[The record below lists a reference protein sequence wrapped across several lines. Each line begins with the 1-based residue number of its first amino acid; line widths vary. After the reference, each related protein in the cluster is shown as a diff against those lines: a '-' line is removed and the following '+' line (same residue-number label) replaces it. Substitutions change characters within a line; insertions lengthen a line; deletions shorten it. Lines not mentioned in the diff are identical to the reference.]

1 MRWVWVEFWEA
12 HRKNMCKSK
21 SILRYETF
29 SCRSFC
35 DIGSSS
41 EKRWLSAKCQNQVH
55 LTLDLLTLAIWWRWW
70 CLLIWW
76 WYIYILQAVNLD
88 PDLAFVLQNAA
99 QELAVTHTQHWTVM
113 LKRFTITLM
122 IMIHSKN
129 WEQSKHNSR
138 SSRRRLFYLFV
149 LCLTEAQI
157 WLRSRDILAV
167 RLKHLQRTLYTMLL
181 RFWCR
186 KCGKVQ
192 DFPSKEL

>member
-1 MRWVWVEFWEA
+1 MFCCSFKFICSNHSMWPFVAIYVPKIHGDIPPSLMVLFSTKTYIFMRWVWVEFWEA
-12 HRKNMCKSK
+12 PRKNMCKSK
-21 SILRYETF
+21 SILRYEIF
-29 SCRSFC
+29 SCRTFC

-129 WEQSKHNSR
+129 WEQS
-138 SSRRRLFYLFV
+138 
-149 LCLTEAQI
+149 
-157 WLRSRDILAV
+157 
-167 RLKHLQRTLYTMLL
+167 
-181 RFWCR
+181 
-186 KCGKVQ
+186 
-192 DFPSKEL
+192 

>member
-12 HRKNMCKSK
+12 PSQNMWKSK
-21 SILRYETF
+21 SILRFETF

-76 WYIYILQAVNLD
+76 WRWRWRWYIYILQAVNLD

-113 LKRFTITLM
+113 LKRFTIILM
-122 IMIHSKN
+122 IMIHSETGN
-129 WEQSKHNSR
+129 NPNTTV
-138 SSRRRLFYLFV
+138 V
-149 LCLTEAQI
+149 L
-157 WLRSRDILAV
+157 LAAAYFICSCSV
-167 RLKHLQRTLYTMLL
+167 
-181 RFWCR
+181 
-186 KCGKVQ
+186 
-192 DFPSKEL
+192 

>member
-12 HRKNMCKSK
+12 HRKNMWKSK

-55 LTLDLLTLAIWWRWW
+55 LTLDLLTLAIWLRWW

-113 LKRFTITLM
+113 LKRFTIILM
-122 IMIHSKN
+122 IMIHSETGN
-129 WEQSKHNSR
+129 NQHNSR
-138 SSRRRLFYLFV
+138 SSCRRLFYLFV

-181 RFWCR
+181 RCWCR